1 VVYYQYKL
9 KEEKKMGYN
18 SKIFVVEKTMMYP
31 NEEGKM
37 FAIIIASIE
46 MAVFPDLRE
55 VFKKETDCYIY
66 ADDGETELTKDMR
79 DDPLKEATIDAVI
92 ECLEQFEEKEHY
104 RRTSLLLGLLK
115 GFDVD
120 KDGWRNIA
128 VLHYGH

>member
-1 VVYYQYKL
+1 
-9 KEEKKMGYN
+9 MGYN